1 MDRAA
6 SSVNAEMEWNLTL
19 LHRSSMTPGDD
30 TSAGAV
36 ILVDAHGIV
45 TLHDAQPHN

>member
-1 MDRAA
+1 MI
-6 SSVNAEMEWNLTL
+6 
-19 LHRSSMTPGDD
+19 PGND

-45 TLHDAQPHN
+45 TLHGTAA